1 MAKRSTRKTFDQYS
15 TGARKLITT
24 AERLFG
30 EHGIEAVSLRQI
42 ILRSNQANNSAIQH
56 HFGTKA
62 GLVQAVYEMRL
73 VKLDAGRTRML
84 QALSRKE
91 RQDPRK
97 VLVALLIPVLQVMS
111 ESEQESYA
119 MFMLR
124 LTHRVQRTD
133 VRELAASLIPATME
147 LHDLLRK
154 CFAKLS
160 EDAYTIRLRLAMDVF
175 LSGIAERKRLRAA
188 GRFVESR
195 AGQFW
200 DDILGITL
208 NVFQAPYPPKPLQ
221 VSV

>member
-1 MAKRSTRKTFDQYS
+1 
-15 TGARKLITT
+15 
-24 AERLFG
+24 
-30 EHGIEAVSLRQI
+30 
-42 ILRSNQANNSAIQH
+42 
-56 HFGTKA
+56 
-62 GLVQAVYEMRL
+62 
-73 VKLDAGRTRML
+73 
-84 QALSRKE
+84 
-91 RQDPRK
+91 
-97 VLVALLIPVLQVMS
+97 
-111 ESEQESYA
+111 
-119 MFMLR
+119 
-124 LTHRVQRTD
+124 VQRTD

-221 VSV
+221 ESARCPKNPPP

>member
-15 TGARKLITT
+15 AGARKLIMT

-73 VKLDAGRTRML
+73 VKLDAGRSRML

-97 VLVALLIPVLQVMS
+97 VLVALLLPVLQVMS

-133 VRELAASLIPATME
+133 VREVAASLIPATME

-154 CFAKLS
+154 CFSKLS

-221 VSV
+221 TSA